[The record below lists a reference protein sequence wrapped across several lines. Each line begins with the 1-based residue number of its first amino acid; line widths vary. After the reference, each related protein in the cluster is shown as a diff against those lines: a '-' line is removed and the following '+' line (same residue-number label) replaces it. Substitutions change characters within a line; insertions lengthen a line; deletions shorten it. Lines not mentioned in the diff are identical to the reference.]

1 MRKKRSVGKLEA
13 TDHYKMEKAKK
24 LLVQDP
30 KLKKGFKFDHVWV
43 LMKDIP
49 KFTDNVNF
57 GSPNTQESNVAGS
70 PTSQSPGLSSFSI
83 NLSSDDGGSNSS
95 QRPIGSNKA
104 KLKRKISEGNNSSVD
119 TLVSSNEQVI
129 GFLKENASAREK
141 YFELTQLHMQNQAK
155 KLALKEMHEENK
167 MLLTNLESI
176 SDYATREFIRSEQ
189 ERIIKKRTRGQQQPP
204 NAPTFYGQLFSDIEG
219 SGSGLPEY

>member
-1 MRKKRSVGKLEA
+1 MNIILYAVRNFKSCISQVENLNPSGASEF
-13 TDHYKMEKAKK
+13 DIMEKAKK

-57 GSPNTQESNVAGS
+57 GSPNTKESNVAGS

-95 QRPIGSNKA
+95 QRPIGSKKA

-141 YFELTQLHMQNQAK
+141 NFELTQLHMQNQAK

-167 MLLTNLESI
+167 ML
-176 SDYATREFIRSEQ
+176 
-189 ERIIKKRTRGQQQPP
+189 
-204 NAPTFYGQLFSDIEG
+204 
-219 SGSGLPEY
+219 

>member
-1 MRKKRSVGKLEA
+1 MSVGKLEA

-30 KLKKGFKFDHVWV
+30 KLKKSFKFDHVWV

-57 GSPNTQESNVAGS
+57 GIPNTPESPVVGS

-95 QRPIGSNKA
+95 QHPIGSKKA

-119 TLVSSNEQVI
+119 TLVSSNEQVLD
-129 GFLKENASAREK
+129 FLKESASSREK
-141 YFELTQLHMQNQAK
+141 NNEIVQLRMQNQAK
-155 KLALKEMHEENK
+155 KLAFKEMREENK

-176 SDYATREFIRSEQ
+176 SDHTTREFIRCEQ
-189 ERIIKKRTRGQQQPP
+189 ERIIKKRTQEQQQPS
-204 NAPTFYGQLFSDIEG
+204 NAPTFYGQLFSDIGG
-219 SGSGLPEY
+219 SGSNLPDY